1 MATSKTTQK
10 CPEGNTKTS
19 GRYRLF
25 TFTAYNVGEIA
36 INCRFYGY
44 GKEICPD
51 TGRPHLQGFAYW
63 DNAKTL
69 SAAIKV
75 LRPHHTEVA
84 IGTLEQNIAYCSK
97 GGDYTEV
104 GDKPSQG
111 ARTDLLQ
118 LKDEIFAGK
127 SVDEIC
133 LERPIMYHQYGR
145 TLQKIEDLRMRQVWR
160 TEMTTCTWY
169 AGPTGVG
176 KSHQAFAGYSPT
188 THYVLRDDVGW
199 WEDYTQQDIVVL
211 NDFRGEM
218 KFNELLQMID
228 KWPFFVKRRNR
239 PPLPFVSKHV
249 IITCPKRPEELYF
262 NIADDGDRIDQL
274 LRRIDVVQLERN

>member
-1 MATSKTTQK
+1 MARSKTTQK
-10 CPEGNTKTS
+10 CSEGNTRTS
-19 GRYRLF
+19 ERYRLF
-25 TFTAYNVGEIA
+25 CYTAYCEDPVEVNA
-36 INCRFYGY
+36 RYHCY
-44 GKEICPD
+44 GKEVCPK
-51 TGRPHLQGFAYW
+51 TGRDHWQGFVYW
-63 DNAKTL
+63 DNPKTL

-75 LRPHHTEVA
+75 LKPHHTEA
-84 IGTLEQNIAYCSK
+84 CKGSLEDNERYCSK
-97 GGDYTEV
+97 SGNYTEV
-104 GDKPSQG
+104 GDRPSQG

-145 TLQKIEDLRMRQVWR
+145 TLQKIEDLRMRSVWR

-176 KSHQAFAGYSPT
+176 KSHQAFEGYNPA

-199 WEDYTQQDIVVL
+199 WEDYTQQDIVIL
-211 NDFRGEM
+211 NDFRGEI

-228 KWPFFVKRRNR
+228 KWPYFVRRRNR

-262 NIADDGDRIDQL
+262 NVADDGERIDQL
-274 LRRIDVVQLERN
+274 LRRIQIVEMH